1 MEIAYLAGIAVLVVV
16 TASARGIRRSVRTRR
31 ELRDRHEAMV
41 RTGAL
46 DVLAAPSDPP
56 GRG

>member
-1 MEIAYLAGIAVLVVV
+1 MEIAYLAGIAVLVIV
-16 TASARGIRRSVRTRR
+16 TASARGILRSARTRR

-46 DVLAAPSDPP
+46 DVLAAPSERS